1 MLSWGS
7 RAQIKNKVLIIK
19 NKLIKLKLTKKMKEL
34 AKSK

>member
-7 RAQIKNKVLIIK
+7 RAKIKYKFLIIK
-19 NKLIKLKLTKKMKEL
+19 NKLFKLKLIKKMKEL